1 MTIDRQPFLS
11 GALVALRPL
20 RSADLPALQ
29 AVASDPRIWEQHPA
43 KDRIEPAAF
52 GRWFDDALA
61 SGGALTVLSQ
71 DQHAIIGSSR
81 FDHFDRSRSEIEI
94 GWTFI
99 ARSYWGGAYNG
110 EIKQLMLRHA
120 FGSVRNV
127 VFKIHSDNM
136 RSRRAVEKLGAIGIA
151 LEPDAEGRGD
161 NCVYRLERTAYFE
174 QAESSAPR

>member
-1 MTIDRQPFLS
+1 MTIDRQPILS

-20 RSADLPALQ
+20 RTDDLPALQ

-43 KDRIEPAAF
+43 KDRIEPTAF
-52 GRWFDDALA
+52 GRWFDEALA
-61 SGGALTVLSQ
+61 SGGALTVI
-71 DQHAIIGSSR
+71 DQGDHNIIGSSR

-99 ARSYWGGAYNG
+99 ARSYWGGTYNG
-110 EIKQLMLRHA
+110 ELKQLMLRHA

-127 VFKIHSDNM
+127 VFKIHSENM

-151 LEPDAEGRGD
+151 MEPDAEGRGG
-161 NCVYRLERTAYFE
+161 NCVYRLERTAYFD
-174 QAESSAPR
+174 QAEPSARC